1 MDRLV
6 AGICFTACKQK
17 QGHFLYYCPAQKQYR
32 AATKKLEKLGFQK
45 IYNFFHLDF
54 LNREPD
60 KGVAEMWSLQIY
72 PADVMDLKAL

>member
-1 MDRLV
+1 MDRIV

-17 QGHFLYYCPAQKQYR
+17 RGHFLYYCPAQKQYK

-60 KGVAEMWSLQIY
+60 RGVAEMWSLQIY